1 MNKKTIITA
10 LLVLVTMTGQGQS
23 VWEEPLKAY
32 TTSPS
37 FEVRKVELTAKR
49 TILHVRYSSLP
60 NYWFQIG
67 NESYLQ
73 TNGKQYDIIGSDSIQ
88 LGSRLVLDDSG
99 SKDFVLYFQPLP
111 TDTKEFDFL
120 EGLADGDF
128 KVFGIHDK
136 DYVIPAAPIPTD
148 YLADYAYDDQLADM
162 KYGNEPA
169 MIHFK
174 ALNYRKG
181 MRTRIKVQYVDL
193 KNPARPVDAVCR
205 MSDDGEAEL
214 SLPIGFP
221 QTVWADI
228 TNIPWGSD
236 CILYLAPGKEITVLV
251 DMLHDDRATNSK
263 FVGYKGYFAKF
274 DKERYQLL
282 VNDCLGNGYKKPTL
296 ELKDVHNVKAL
307 MNYYDEER
315 ENFTKWIEES
325 NCSNAIKKWGFI
337 RIFIPPYIS
346 SGELDSLAQTKEF
359 TDYLL
364 QHYMR
369 NLYEKKMLLNFD
381 FVLASKYYI
390 MADAKGVNADLA
402 RYCYFLPQM
411 LDGKNVEKPLI
422 EDKSLSDLYDKY
434 VAEYQTTVTAN
445 KQGLADNI
453 HYLDMTDVAPEAIL
467 QTILDKYKGKTILID
482 IWATWCGPC
491 ILGHEKMKPLK
502 EELSDKNIVYV
513 YLTSPTSDYDKWKK
527 YIADI
532 SGEHYY
538 LTDAQKNY
546 IMNQYEADGIPAYA
560 IYNTKGELTYK
571 QSGFAGIEVIR
582 EALEKALDNK

>member
-1 MNKKTIITA
+1 MNKQTIITA
-10 LLVLVTMTGQGQS
+10 LLALVAMAGQGQS

-60 NYWFQIG
+60 NYWFRIS

-73 TNGKQYDIIGSDSIQ
+73 SNGKQYEIIGSDSIQ

-148 YLADYAYDDQLADM
+148 YLADYADDDQLADM
-162 KYGNEPA
+162 KYSNEPA

-193 KNPARPVDAVCR
+193 KNPARPIDAECR
-205 MSDDGEAEL
+205 MNDDGEAEL

-307 MNYYDEER
+307 MNYYEEER

-325 NCSNAIKKWGFI
+325 NCSNAFKKWGFI
-337 RIFIPPYIS
+337 RIFMPPYIS

-381 FVLASKYYI
+381 FALASKYYI

-434 VAEYQTTVTAN
+434 VAQYQTTVTAN

-491 ILGHEKMKPLK
+491 ILGHEKMKPFK
-502 EELSDKNIVYV
+502 EELSDKDIVYI

-527 YIADI
+527 HIADI

-571 QSGFAGIEVIR
+571 QAGFAGVEAIR
-582 EALEKALDNK
+582 DALEKALDDK